1 MTTCCLFLFLGL
13 LPFPPLVVGH
23 LAGMML
29 NRGQML
35 IKQNK
40 SSKSKIFGFRLVSQS
55 SMFFDVG
62 FYLDVS
68 YIRPPVGAV
77 SFLLCGIMTVQ
88 WEADAVRVEGK
99 DTPCRTM

>member
-1 MTTCCLFLFLGL
+1 M
-13 LPFPPLVVGH
+13 VVGH

-40 SSKSKIFGFRLVSQS
+40 SSKSKLPNIWFQVISQS
-55 SMFFDVG
+55 SIFFDVG